1 MRAGSFS
8 GFIDLQKLGDVTERY
23 EQTKWLTWQF
33 GRNNLEEDLAREGD
47 TREVYIL
54 LYRIFSEIVDLYG
67 QKFYFF
73 SSIAEDLKN
82 LYANFLT

>member
-1 MRAGSFS
+1 M
-8 GFIDLQKLGDVTERY
+8 
-23 EQTKWLTWQF
+23 
-33 GRNNLEEDLAREGD
+33 
-47 TREVYIL
+47 REVYIL

-82 LYANFLT
+82 LYANVLT

>member
-8 GFIDLQKLGDVTERY
+8 GFIDLQKFGGVTERY

-33 GRNNLEEDLAREGD
+33 GRNNLEEDLACEGD
-47 TREVYIL
+47 TRKVYIL
-54 LYRIFSEIVDLYG
+54 LYSIFSEIVNLYG

-73 SSIAEDLKN
+73 SSVAEDLKN
-82 LYANFLT
+82 LYPNVLT